1 MKRIFF
7 ILLSFL
13 LISCKEKSVDE
24 LFNTFVNCKTDEKYI
39 TFQTSDIVPYENLD
53 KNYKKIIENQSTG
66 TISFLY
72 EKAKSTK
79 ETKYFIP
86 DLVCPM
92 TEGDIAICM
101 LIDMFNM
108 PDKYFDEVMYEN
120 IERKTNSAR
129 DFWDYI
135 HSSDNNREEIIQEI
149 KDYYS
154 LITRNAYFAP
164 EPWNEDEIINH
175 SFELISNTKIETFL
189 FKKTEEGLLLTSCT
203 YGKKGESITCP
214 IESWHIDKDGF
225 LCISPYNTVLSKKII
240 RIGKLG
246 IDEENEILHAQR
258 NSKEVKYKYKK
269 N

>member
-1 MKRIFF
+1 MKSKI
-7 ILLSFL
+7 IIVLSFL
-13 LISCKEKSVDE
+13 LISCKEKSTDE
-24 LFNTFVNCKTDEKYI
+24 LFNKFVNCKTDEEYI
-39 TFQTSDIVPYENLD
+39 TFQTSDIVPYEKLN

-108 PDKYFDEVMYEN
+108 PDKYFDDVMYEN

-175 SFELISNTKIETFL
+175 SFEFISNTKTEKFL
-189 FKKTEEGLLLTSCT
+189 FKKTEDGLLLTSCT
-203 YGKKGESITCP
+203 YMEKQKNVQLNIGTSTRMV
-214 IESWHIDKDGF
+214 SF
-225 LCISPYNTVLSKKII
+225 VLAHMI
-240 RIGKLG
+240 
-246 IDEENEILHAQR
+246 QF
-258 NSKEVKYKYKK
+258 
-269 N
+269 